1 MLDVERILFAFR
13 GIDFH
18 NKVGYNQDPHSSQF
32 ASKSDATAPLTK
44 TGEGQPAR
52 KPDSDEEND
61 SQDSEDDQ
69 AFVGGGRKSG
79 IRQGTRG
86 RGTRGGKKDD
96 SDSDEFDL

>member
-1 MLDVERILFAFR
+1 
-13 GIDFH
+13 
-18 NKVGYNQDPHSSQF
+18 
-32 ASKSDATAPLTK
+32 LTK
-44 TGEGQPAR
+44 LGGETTQSRTAR
-52 KPDSDEEND
+52 DEEEEND

-86 RGTRGGKKDD
+86 RRPGQKDD